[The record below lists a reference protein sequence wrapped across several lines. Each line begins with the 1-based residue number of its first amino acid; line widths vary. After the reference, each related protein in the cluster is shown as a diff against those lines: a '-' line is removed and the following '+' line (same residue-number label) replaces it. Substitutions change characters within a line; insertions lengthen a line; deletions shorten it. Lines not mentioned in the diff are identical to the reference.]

1 MAQTGYTPIQLYY
14 STTAS
19 AAPTAANLLPGELA
33 INITDGKLYYE
44 DNAGVIQTIAYKN
57 VPLSTVTGTL
67 AVANGGTGQTTVQA
81 AINALA
87 GAVTSGQY
95 LRGNGTNVVMSAIQ
109 AADVPTLNQNTTG
122 SAATLT
128 TARTIQTN
136 LASTSSASF
145 NGSANITP
153 GVTGTLPVANGG
165 TGATTAANARA
176 NLGATT
182 LGSNIF
188 TITNPGAITFPR
200 FNADNTISA
209 LSATDFRTSIGA
221 GTGNGTVT
229 SVGGTGSVNGITLSG
244 TVTSS
249 GSLTLG
255 GTLSGVSLTSQVTGT
270 LPTANG
276 GTGRNTIGTAN
287 QVLGVNSGATGLEY
301 KTITAGSN
309 VTITHA
315 ANSITIAATDTNT
328 TSLPIENSSNVTQFT
343 ATQSTGLQFAAGTGM
358 SVAFDSANSRVTF
371 TNTSPSSGGTVTS
384 VATSTGLTGGT
395 ITTSGTI
402 SVATNGITDTLLRDS
417 VALSV
422 IGRSAN
428 STGDPADIAA
438 GTDHQVLRRSG
449 TALGFGAI
457 ALNQSA
463 AVTGTLPVANGG
475 TGATTFT
482 AGTYLKGNGT
492 SAIATQSGIPAGDI
506 TSGTLGVARGGTGAT
521 SLTANNVLLG
531 NGTSALQVVA
541 PGTSGNVLTS
551 NGTTWT
557 SAAPSPNSSISQQD
571 TNVTVAD
578 SVTSFTASVAATT
591 PFNVEIS
598 GISSGVVTVSKIQ
611 GTGTIVVGAVL
622 NGIGVPPGTTITA
635 FGTGTGGTGTY
646 TTSATGYSSTGS
658 KTVKITYATMTVT
671 AVASGTL
678 AVGQKLSNNL
688 SVTISNSSIP
698 ANTFITAFGTGAGGT
713 GTYILNNSFTLT
725 SSTVYAGGTITDT
738 VDATVM
744 SIESG
749 SGIAVRPNPVV
760 ADYQGTIA
768 SGRMLAGYAARTT
781 GSAGP
786 YYYGDLN
793 FNGTVTTADITPS
806 LRLSG
811 FIESDITTSAPMAFS
826 SAYGADGEYVGVG
839 FLPVTAND
847 LLSVGTG
854 LTNVYPE
861 INTVVFGY
869 SNVGRAPHIAISRYW
884 GQNSSIPDVVATTG
898 RFNKFFGGT
907 SFEYKTV
914 TTNTY
919 QVLLT
924 DVYITLSPT
933 STCTVTLPPATY
945 IAISGNVDNGSGT
958 AAGTTLTVSSV
969 TSGTIYVGLQLFA
982 NEFGT
987 SRTTTVTAFGTG
999 SGGTGTYTVSSSL
1012 WVTAPRIVAPS
1023 ATTGQRLVLRN
1034 TTSNAINSASAN
1046 VIPLAGGAAGTA
1058 ILSGSP
1064 GKWCELVFNGT
1075 NWQIMAAN

>member
-1 MAQTGYTPIQLYY
+1 MALVLADRVKETTTTTGTGSVTLLGAATGYQSFAAIGNTNTTYYCIASQTGSEWEVGLGTY
-14 STTAS
+14 STTGPTLARTTVIAS
-19 AAPTAANLLPGELA
+19 SNAGSLVNFSAGTKDVFVTQPAKRTVYNSTGSTGGTDAVSTNTANSVVRRDGSGNFSAGTITAALSGNATTATTLQTARNINGVSFNGAADITIEDATKLPLTGGTMSGTIVYGTAGGYALRVAGGNSDTVITRVDAGTGVTNSGNYGFTILYKGTQSGNDNELQILA
-33 INITDGKLYYE
+33 
-44 DNAGVIQTIAYKN
+44 DNQLAATQVEAFTIKQD
-57 VPLSTVTGTL
+57 GTL
-67 AVANGGTGQTTVQA
+67 WYNGSNQIFSDA
-81 AINALA
+81 YHPNA
-87 GAVTSGQY
+87 
-95 LRGNGTNVVMSAIQ
+95 
-109 AADVPTLNQNTTG
+109 D
-122 SAATLT
+122 TLT

-136 LASTSSASF
+136 LASTSAASF

-153 GVTGTLPVANGG
+153 GVTGTLPVAN
-165 TGATTAANARA
+165 
-176 NLGATT
+176 
-182 LGSNIF
+182 
-188 TITNPGAITFPR
+188 
-200 FNADNTISA
+200 
-209 LSATDFRTSIGA
+209 
-221 GTGNGTVT
+221 
-229 SVGGTGSVNGITLSG
+229 
-244 TVTSS
+244 
-249 GSLTLG
+249 
-255 GTLSGVSLTSQVTGT
+255 
-270 LPTANG
+270 
-276 GTGRNTIGTAN
+276 
-287 QVLGVNSGATGLEY
+287 
-301 KTITAGSN
+301 
-309 VTITHA
+309 
-315 ANSITIAATDTNT
+315 
-328 TSLPIENSSNVTQFT
+328 
-343 ATQSTGLQFAAGTGM
+343 
-358 SVAFDSANSRVTF
+358 
-371 TNTSPSSGGTVTS
+371 
-384 VATSTGLTGGT
+384 
-395 ITTSGTI
+395 
-402 SVATNGITDTLLRDS
+402 
-417 VALSV
+417 
-422 IGRSAN
+422 
-428 STGDPADIAA
+428 
-438 GTDHQVLRRSG
+438 
-449 TALGFGAI
+449 
-457 ALNQSA
+457 
-463 AVTGTLPVANGG
+463 
-475 TGATTFT
+475 
-482 AGTYLKGNGT
+482 
-492 SAIATQSGIPAGDI
+492 
-506 TSGTLGVARGGTGAT
+506 GGTGAT

-622 NGIGVPPGTTITA
+622 NGIGVPPGTKITA

-907 SFEYKTV
+907 SFAYKTV